1 MAKSILAQQ
10 PDGSVQITITIPK
23 DEIEKN
29 YALALD
35 DVVKEAELPG
45 FRKGKAPRN
54 LVEEKTDKS
63 HIYEHMMQK
72 IVPQAYVEAVKEHS
86 LQPIVSPKV
95 ELLKAKEGE
104 DWEIRATT
112 CEQPKIDLGD
122 YKESVKKAFSGTKLW
137 KPGDK
142 EEETKITNE
151 EKQQKAIQAL
161 LDTIKVDVPGILV
174 EDEVN
179 RSLSSLLSQT
189 QSLGLNIDQYL
200 ASVGKTPES
209 IRQEYRDKALTS
221 YKLQFALDKIAAD
234 EKVEVTE
241 KEIEDMINVTGD
253 EKVKK
258 EFEDPYQKAYLKSV
272 IMRRKALDSLSR
284 L

>member
-1 MAKSILAQQ
+1 MTKSILAKQTNEEI
-10 PDGSVQITITIPK
+10 QITITIPK
-23 DEIEKN
+23 EEIAKN
-29 YALALD
+29 YVLALD
-35 DVVKEAELPG
+35 DIVKEAELPG

-122 YKESVKKAFSGTKLW
+122 YKESIKKLLASTKLW

-142 EEETKITNE
+142 EESTKVTDE
-151 EKQQKAIQAL
+151 EKQQKVIQAL
-161 LDTIKVDVPGILV
+161 LDSVKVEVPDILV

-200 ASVGKTPES
+200 TSVGKTPES
-209 IRQEYRDKALTS
+209 IRQEYREKAITS
-221 YKLQFALDKIAAD
+221 YKLQFALDKIAMD
-234 EKVEVTE
+234 EKIEVSE
-241 KEIEDMINVTGD
+241 KEIEDMVNVTGD